1 MYLFFIF
8 SLSLSD
14 CSWCLWF
21 LFFFLF
27 VRSFVR
33 CFQFVMKNSTVHA
46 HRCINMCMRKK
57 ITKKLIIS
65 SYIHFFFFFFLFVIF
80 FFYFEK
86 NKNNFFFSFYF
97 LFVFLSVESE
107 RLIRMR
113 MCRKQQNIYI
123 YRVRNNNRTRE
134 KNDFRCIVF
143 FCSFS
148 HHSFSLFLCS
158 THKISPSQS
167 SFSATH
173 SVFSLSLSLRRLN
186 SSS

>member
-1 MYLFFIF
+1 MYLFSIPLLLFLMFMISIF
-8 SLSLSD
+8 FSY
-14 CSWCLWF
+14 
-21 LFFFLF
+21 LF
-27 VRSFVR
+27 VRLSVVSSLWWKILQYMHIDVLI
-33 CFQFVMKNSTVHA
+33 CVWE
-46 HRCINMCMRKK
+46 KK

-80 FFYFEK
+80 FFFYYFEK

-113 MCRKQQNIYI
+113 MCRKQQNIHI

-148 HHSFSLFLCS
+148 HYSFSWFLCS
-158 THKISPSQS
+158 THKIGPSQS

-173 SVFSLSLSLRRLN
+173 SVFSLPLSLRRLN